1 MIKNT
6 INNAAYSYAIAGVA
20 TGSHSSWRRGS
31 PHPKMGMSL
40 CSDREQAAAP
50 PMRPWV
56 RRSSR
61 TCPRPHRTPVSHSGR
76 GHRSGQDGVPSCC
89 CYPPLAGIM
98 KSAARLTP
106 PRTGPLPAAPRRGS
120 TIIPTHT
127 HGAAVIRGTKGPA
140 PQRSVCARAV
150 VVLWERVVPSASPA
164 ASRDVRLLHR
174 SAPHDAQAARCIRR
188 VSDRPTRKLRRRPR
202 AHPMVAT
209 FVD

>member
-1 MIKNT
+1 M
-6 INNAAYSYAIAGVA
+6 SM
-20 TGSHSSWRRGS
+20 S
-31 PHPKMGMSL
+31 PSA
-40 CSDREQAAAP
+40 DREQAAAP

-106 PRTGPLPAAPRRGS
+106 PPTAPLPAAPRRGS

-164 ASRDVRLLHR
+164 ALRDVRLLHR